1 MELKISDLP
10 PQFENI
16 AVELGIDKIKALFKE
31 FGGTSVYFP
40 TEKMIYKDARDR
52 EIISQ
57 YNGFNHKELAA
68 KYNMSESYIRAIINR
83 HKKVLK
89 TKKLHTWLILG
100 CVAFYILLFNSLIFE
115 FKELI
120 PILKLSS
127 FPSIRTS
134 KYIVTIAGK
143 PKLATN
149 CIKSSSN
156 DIFLQIIF

>member
-16 AVELGIDKIKALFKE
+16 AIELGIDKVKALFKE
-31 FGGTSVYFP
+31 FGGTSVYFH

-52 EIISQ
+52 EIVSE

-89 TKKLHTWLILG
+89 IKKLHT
-100 CVAFYILLFNSLIFE
+100 
-115 FKELI
+115 
-120 PILKLSS
+120 
-127 FPSIRTS
+127 
-134 KYIVTIAGK
+134 
-143 PKLATN
+143 
-149 CIKSSSN
+149 
-156 DIFLQIIF
+156 